1 MFLSRTLFSLGKLRE
16 IKMHYIFL
24 LLLVFTS
31 KSLLAQETKLILSGE
46 HHQTSVDKVTIVRT
60 SHTPD
65 KVKIKLLIPTQANQC
80 VEYATRMT
88 FGQNGS
94 YCGYDTAVVQQCS
107 RQCRPA
113 RPTNGGAQNPQKP
126 VPQICENVCRPVTVT
141 HVRSCYYPETFCART
156 GIVTTL
162 IEDQVTIKFKDGGL
176 GGSEQ
181 EEYFLIGSQKNFGFT
196 NIIFDLKAKNVLS
209 EVEIKSSDILGLG
222 DVITVK
228 KR

>member
-1 MFLSRTLFSLGKLRE
+1 MKS
-16 IKMHYIFL
+16 IC
-24 LLLVFTS
+24 LLVLLFCS
-31 KSLLAQETKLILSGE
+31 RLILAQETKLILNEE
-46 HHQTSVDKVTIVRT
+46 HLSSSFDKITIIRT
-60 SHTPD
+60 SASPD
-65 KVKIKLLIPTQANQC
+65 KVKIKLLVPTQANQC
-80 VEYATRMT
+80 VEYATRMI
-88 FGQNGS
+88 FGQNAS
-94 YCGYDTAVVQQCS
+94 YCGYDTAIAQQCS

-113 RPTNGGAQNPQKP
+113 RPTQGGAQDPNKP

-141 HVRSCYYPETFCART
+141 HARSCYYPENYCART
-156 GIVTTL
+156 GIVTTM

-176 GGSEQ
+176 GGSEE
-181 EEYFLIGSQKNFGFT
+181 EEYLLIGSQKNFGFT

>member
-1 MFLSRTLFSLGKLRE
+1 LFFSTTLFSLGKLRE
-16 IKMHYIFL
+16 IKMNYIFL

-31 KSLLAQETKLILSGE
+31 NTILAQEAKIILSE
-46 HHQTSVDKVTIVRT
+46 ENHKSSADRVTIVRT
-60 SHTPD
+60 SSSPD
-65 KVKIKLLIPTQANQC
+65 KVKIKLLVPTQANQC

-88 FGQNGS
+88 FGQNS
-94 YCGYDTAVVQQCS
+94 TYCGYDTAIVQQCS

-113 RPTNGGAQNPQKP
+113 RPTNGGGQNPSKP

-141 HVRSCYYPETFCART
+141 HVRSCYYPETFCSRT

-181 EEYFLIGSQKNFGFT
+181 EEYLLVGSQKNFGFT
-196 NIIFDLKAKNVLS
+196 NIIFDLKVKNVLS
-209 EVEIKSSDILGLG
+209 EVEIKSSDILGFG